1 MGCKLC
7 NVPKSSYLSR
17 GGVTVV
23 EENTF
28 VLGDALEYLGPKV
41 SEIYNGLSSS
51 TWILSNTLPDAGYN
65 G

>member
-1 MGCKLC
+1 M
-7 NVPKSSYLSR
+7 SR

-41 SEIYNGLSSS
+41 SEIYNGLSSG
-51 TWILSNTLPDAGYN
+51 TWILSNTLPDAGCN